1 MIYSIPTYIFKN
13 VYSPTLRP
21 KGVQKPFNLHSSPKC
36 WHDIFNANIYIQKCI
51 FPNPA
56 PEGRTE
62 TLQLTFLPQVLA
74 WYIQYQHYIQKCI
87 FPHPAPEGR
96 TETLQLTFIPQ
107 VLKLYVGI
115 EYIMPKLGGW
125 MWVGVFQCALRAQGW
140 GIYVSWKYRLVLD
153 ILCQHLGAEWSLE
166 SFCAPFGRRVGEC
179 TFLNIYVGIEY
190 IMPTLGGS
198 MWVVGFLCALRAQG
212 WGIYIFEYIFWYWIY
227 HANTWGKNVSWRVSV
242 RPSGAGLGWVGQTA

>member
-1 MIYSIPTYIFKN
+1 MPTYILKNVYSPTLRPKGAQKPYNLHSSPKCWHDIFNTNIIFKN

-21 KGVQKPFNLHSSPKC
+21 KGAQKPSNLHSSPKC
-36 WHDIFNANIYIQKCI
+36 WHDIFNANMYILKCI
-51 FPNPA
+51 FP
-56 PEGRTE
+56 
-62 TLQLTFLPQVLA
+62 
-74 WYIQYQHYIQKCI
+74 I
-87 FPHPAPEGR
+87 PAPEGR